1 MYVGEV
7 CIYIKEI
14 HNTDQSYVSIK
25 LDMDTIQ
32 NLHLNI
38 NPAKIKHAII
48 FGSVRIIS
56 VCMYVCISI
65 SALNNVYMYVCI

>member
-14 HNTDQSYVSIK
+14 NNTDQSYVSIK

-38 NPAKIKHAII
+38 NPAKVKHAII
-48 FGSVRIIS
+48 FGSVRIMYVS
-56 VCMYVCISI
+56 MYVCMYK
-65 SALNNVYMYVCI
+65 